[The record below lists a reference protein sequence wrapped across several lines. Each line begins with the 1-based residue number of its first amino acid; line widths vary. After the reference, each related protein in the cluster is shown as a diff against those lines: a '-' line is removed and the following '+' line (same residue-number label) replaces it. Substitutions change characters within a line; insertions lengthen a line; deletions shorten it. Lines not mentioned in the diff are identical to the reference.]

1 MMRRYLPALIM
12 AAAAST
18 LAHANLLDTWQ
29 EIQGSLAA
37 GDISSTERAVRTL
50 EEQAAELEIRRMTA
64 FAGALIAWAEAN
76 PGAGGQ
82 AAVRSAKRL
91 DPQYPPIYFL
101 EAKWSRERG
110 SWTPAVRNYLRGW
123 MSLLKY
129 EPSRRAVGVGLTLW
143 IVLSLALALLGMMVV
158 VILRYI
164 RGLVFDLRQLGGRLF
179 RPANAW
185 VLAVVVL
192 LLPLFAGLGP
202 FWLAVYLFVLSWA
215 YLTQPLRIWA
225 FAACLV
231 LALVAPTLAWVQA
244 DELQQPQLT
253 TRVGAIL
260 DERQADFS
268 ILREF
273 SALEGDLESHA
284 AYHLILGELF
294 RMHGEPVLA
303 KVEFQKAI
311 LLDPDW
317 ARPLIFAGNLEMEE
331 GKTKRAIQLFNQALE
346 KEENA
351 FAYNNLSLAFD
362 LNRQFQEGDAARAK
376 AREIGGRE
384 AAAKGLR
391 GLDPRIRYPR
401 LGSEDLEQLY
411 AEMTPDQRLTAG
423 RPRFSLT
430 PIKQL
435 ASPISLVFAVGG
447 FVGLVILL
455 YRLRAFPPA
464 RECTKCGKLYRL
476 ESGFG
481 ESTVHCSQCVSV
493 FQKRDVVSIEQ
504 QTAKLKEIKT
514 WERWTTLV
522 RRVFGFLVPGSS
534 DILDGRVL
542 RGMTVGFLAAFFL
555 TGALIW
561 VPMFLPRIE
570 RLAVSR
576 SLEIVLLGLYGL
588 LFLRSGISAWNRR

>member
-1 MMRRYLPALIM
+1 MMRRYFPVLIM
-12 AAAAST
+12 VAAAST

-37 GDISSTERAVRTL
+37 GDIVSMEQDVKTL

-64 FAGALIAWAEAN
+64 FAGALITWAEAN

-91 DPQYPPIYFL
+91 DSQYPPIYFL
-101 EAKWSRERG
+101 EARWNRERG
-110 SWTPAVRNYLRGW
+110 SWTSAVRSYLKGW
-123 MSLLKY
+123 MTLLNY
-129 EPSRRAVGVGLTLW
+129 EPSRPAIGVWLTLW
-143 IVLSLALALLGMMVV
+143 TVLSLALTLLALMVV
-158 VILRYI
+158 VILRHI
-164 RGLVFDLRQLGGRLF
+164 RAVVFDLRQLGGRLF

-202 FWLAVYLFVLSWA
+202 IWLIVYLFALSWA
-215 YLTQPLRIWA
+215 YLSRRMKIWA
-225 FAACLV
+225 FAACMM

-244 DELQQPQLT
+244 NELWQPRLT
-253 TRVGAIL
+253 TRVSAIL

-273 SALEGDLESHA
+273 AALEGELENNA
-284 AYHLILGELF
+284 AYHLILGELL

-311 LLDPDW
+311 LLDRDW
-317 ARPLIFAGNLEMEE
+317 SQPLIFVANLEMEE
-331 GKTKRAIQLFNQALE
+331 GKTKRAIQHFNQALE

-362 LNRQFQEGDAARAK
+362 LSRQFQEGDAARAK
-376 AREIGGRE
+376 AREIGGRGV
-384 AAAKGLR
+384 AGKGLR

-401 LGSEDLEQLY
+401 LGKEDVELLF
-411 AEMTPDQRLTAG
+411 AEMTPDQGLTAG

-430 PIKQL
+430 PMKQL

-464 RECTKCGKLYRL
+464 RECTKCGKVYQL

-481 ESTVHCSQCVSV
+481 ESTVYCSQCVSV

-514 WERWTTLV
+514 WEPWTTLL
-522 RRVFGFLVPGSS
+522 RRVFGLLVPGSS
-534 DILDGRVL
+534 DMLDGRVL

-570 RLAVSR
+570 PLAVSR
-576 SLEIVLLGLYGL
+576 SLEIVLLALYGL
-588 LFLRSGISAWNRR
+588 LLLRSGMSAWNRR